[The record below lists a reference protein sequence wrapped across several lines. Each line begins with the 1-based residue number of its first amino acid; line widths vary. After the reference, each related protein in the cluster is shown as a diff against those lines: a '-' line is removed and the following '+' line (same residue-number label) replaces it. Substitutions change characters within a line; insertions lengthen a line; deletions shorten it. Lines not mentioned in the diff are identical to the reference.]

1 VHLWSILQLLVL
13 LMLANGTPVVAK
25 KFLGERFTYPL
36 DGGVVF
42 VDGRPLFG
50 RSKTIRGVVLAVL
63 VTTAGAPMIGL
74 EWGVGVLVGTF
85 AMAGDLASSFL
96 KRRLGLPPSSRAS
109 GLDQL
114 PEALFPL
121 LACRNPLSLTIA
133 DMGATAA
140 LFFIGEVLLSRVLYA
155 FQLRDRPY

>member
-1 VHLWSILQLLVL
+1 MHLWSILQLLIL

-74 EWGVGVLVGTF
+74 EWGIGVLV
-85 AMAGDLASSFL
+85 A
-96 KRRLGLPPSSRAS
+96 
-109 GLDQL
+109 
-114 PEALFPL
+114 PL
-121 LACRNPLSLTIA
+121 LWLVTSHRAFSSA
-133 DMGATAA
+133 VWVYHQAA
-140 LFFIGEVLLSRVLYA
+140 GQAASINSPRRCFRCLPAAIRC
-155 FQLRDRPY
+155 P

>member
-74 EWGVGVLVGTF
+74 EWGIGVLVGTF
-85 AMAGDLASSFL
+85 AMAGDPRIELSQAPSGSTTEQPG
-96 KRRLGLPPSSRAS
+96 KRPRSTPRGAVSAACLPQSAV
-109 GLDQL
+109 LDD
-114 PEALFPL
+114 
-121 LACRNPLSLTIA
+121 S
-133 DMGATAA
+133 
-140 LFFIGEVLLSRVLYA
+140 
-155 FQLRDRPY
+155 